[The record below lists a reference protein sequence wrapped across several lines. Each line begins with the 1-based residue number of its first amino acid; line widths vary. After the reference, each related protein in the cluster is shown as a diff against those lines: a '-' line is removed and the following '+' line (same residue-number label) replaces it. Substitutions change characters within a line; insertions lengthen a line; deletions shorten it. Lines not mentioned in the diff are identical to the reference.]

1 MTVLKNKKTLSW
13 KSMGSIQYS
22 LIMENLGTLF
32 FGFLKRVV
40 FSSLVVL
47 QSILQPI
54 KRGWGK
60 VSSGGVFRK
69 GGGGKAQRGLEIV
82 LDVV

>member
-22 LIMENLGTLF
+22 LIMENLGNLF

-69 GGGGKAQRGLEIV
+69 GGGGGRHSGA
-82 LDVV
+82 